1 MNELRHTLL
10 TPGYH
15 RYMRGAWFV
24 FGMTFSLI
32 WHSWWW
38 LLVVVLMVAARAIFD
53 SWQEESDFDDELE
66 DLNTW
71 LG

>member
-1 MNELRHTLL
+1 MNELMNTLF

-15 RYMRGAWFV
+15 RYMRGVWFV

-38 LLVVVLMVAARAIFD
+38 LLVVGVMVAARAIFD
-53 SWQEESDFDDELE
+53 SWREESDFDDELE
-66 DLNTW
+66 DLRSRND
-71 LG
+71 